1 MNKRQLGKTDLQIAP
16 LVLGTNVFGWTIN
29 EATSFEILDGFAGA
43 GFNLIDT
50 ADVYSAWAP
59 GNKGGE
65 SETIIGNWMK
75 KRNNRS
81 AVLIATKVGSDM
93 GAGKKG
99 VTKKYILQA
108 VEDSLRR
115 LQTDYIDLYQ
125 THFDDEATP
134 VDEASEAYDVLVKA
148 GKVRWTGTSNMS
160 AERLLKSLEV
170 SKKNGYPQYQ
180 GLQPEYNLYAREKF
194 ETVYEQICLDN
205 NMGVINYYALASGF
219 LTGKYR
225 SEKDFSKSV
234 RGGGMKKYLDKRG
247 LAILDAMD
255 VVAERHNANATGV
268 ALAWLM
274 ARPSITAP
282 IASATSTAQLNDLI
296 KAATL
301 VLTADDI
308 ALLDKASAW
317 K

>member
-134 VDEASEAYDVLVKA
+134 VDEAPEAYNVLVKA

-160 AERLLKSLEV
+160 AERLLKSLEA

-180 GLQPEYNLYAREKF
+180 SLQPEYNLYAREKF
-194 ETVYEQICLDN
+194 ETVYEQICIDN
-205 NMGVINYYALASGF
+205 NIGVINYYALAGGF

-274 ARPSITAP
+274 ARPSVTAP

-296 KAATL
+296 KAAAL

-308 ALLDKASAW
+308 ALLDKASAGE
-317 K
+317 